1 MKKWILIL
9 IVLLGLAVGSV
20 YVFIPARLKI
30 SQTVRMAAN
39 KEGLYRKLSN
49 PGSWSNW
56 WPGNKKADSTG
67 AWELNG
73 TRFIP
78 LEQKMLSL
86 SFSIKEG
93 DTETTAELT
102 LIAIKTDSCLL
113 HVETSI
119 PGPANPFRRVL
130 AYLTAVKIKEGFA
143 TILQAIDT
151 SYSQVS
157 KLYDYDIRK
166 KLVVDSNLVY
176 ISTETKAIPNTEQV
190 YAMVKKLDDFIA
202 VKNARATGYPMLHV
216 FTRDSIHYEVK
227 VAIPVD
233 RRLPDTGEIHY
244 KWMLGGGNILV
255 TEVKG
260 GPEEIKKAYIQV
272 THYVN
277 DYKRIAPAIP
287 FESMVTDRT
296 VEKDSSQ
303 WITRIYYPVI

>member
-30 SQTVRMAAN
+30 SQTVRIAAN

-49 PGSWSNW
+49 PGSWSDW

-233 RRLPDTGEIHY
+233 RRLSDAGEIHY

-287 FESMVTDRT
+287 FESLVTDRT
-296 VEKDSSQ
+296 MEKDSSQ